1 MGNGIKWSAWHV
13 SFEDEDLIVKEL
25 KEKEKNHFGKS
36 ALSVPALLCLRH
48 SPSLLHFLVLDLNSC
63 FN

>member
-13 SFEDEDLIVKEL
+13 SFQDENLIKEL
-25 KEKEKNHFGKS
+25 KEKEKKHFGKS
-36 ALSVPALLCLRH
+36 APSVSALLCLRH
-48 SPSLLHFLVLDLNSC
+48 SPSLLHFLVLDLNNC